1 MHIQFLHLTLTK
13 TLAYLDPGSGSMIL
27 QLVLAALL
35 GMGVLLRSQWKRIKT
50 LFGRKDTREEDEQEE
65 QDDEPEK

>member
-1 MHIQFLHLTLTK
+1 MHIQFLHLALTK

>member
-35 GMGVLLRSQWKRIKT
+35 GMGVLLRSQWKKIKT

>member
-1 MHIQFLHLTLTK
+1 MLTPLLAHTLTK